1 MSVVTFPDI
10 TLDQTLSSATSPPA
24 VQTFHQ
30 FMAQLAIPQP
40 RQLILINPP
49 QVPEAAFDPVVARN
63 RGYYAYPPVGL
74 LYITAVAKSVN
85 PNLDVRILDLNYE
98 MLHQSILPNFTYQ
111 FWHEL
116 LRDTLDTCDAP
127 YVGITYLFGATKQ
140 PFLQVSQWLRQH
152 YPAVPILAGGV
163 QATYDCAELLRDNYC
178 DMVFRREAEA
188 QFYAFMQHCSGQNPE
203 ALPWGSAFRHHG
215 VVYELGE
222 PAGEVPVEWDI
233 RPYYELIN
241 IEHYHAVGSL
251 AAFSRYNG
259 AEKSFATVLS
269 NRGCRARCTF
279 CTVRNFNGFGVRG
292 RALEE
297 VIDEIKYLVHHKG
310 IRQIDWLDDDLLWD
324 EARAIALFQGLA
336 REVPGLEWIC
346 NNGLIAAAI
355 TDELMY
361 WMVQSGLKAF
371 KIGIESGNDAMLH
384 AIKKPTTKRQLRQRR
399 VLFQHYPEVFVSAN
413 FILGFPHETFG
424 QMLDTYDFA
433 NELQWDW
440 SSFYICQ
447 PLKGTEMFSAFQALG
462 DDRCATEH
470 YGKTLNPGRAAARGE
485 FGYHFTAGAEPIRTG
500 REVFHLPHDIVPSQ
514 EQLKEIWFTFNLIT
528 NFLQNPNFAPGGNP
542 DKIVRWF
549 DAIAQ
554 AYPYDASMAA
564 ALVRGYRLLGDE
576 QKRLAYQRQ
585 FEALLEASGY
595 WQRRVQEFP
604 ELLALAELTATST
617 L

>member
-1 MSVVTFPDI
+1 MSVVMLQDIALGRAVVSAHLRPTVHTF
-10 TLDQTLSSATSPPA
+10 Q
-24 VQTFHQ
+24 Q
-30 FMAQLAIPQP
+30 FMAQLAIPNPQ
-40 RQLILINPP
+40 QLILINPP
-49 QVPEAAFDPVVARN
+49 QVPEAAFDPLVARN

-74 LYITAVAKSVN
+74 LYIAAVAKEVN
-85 PNLDVRILDLNYE
+85 PNIDVRLLDLNYE
-98 MLHQSILPNFTYQ
+98 LLYQSVLPDFTYQ

-116 LRDTLDTCDAP
+116 LHDTLATCEAP
-127 YVGITYLFGATKQ
+127 YVGITCLFGATKQ

-152 YPAVPILAGGV
+152 YPEVPILAGGV
-163 QATYDCAELLRDNYC
+163 QATYDFQELLRDNYC
-178 DMVFRREAEA
+178 DIVFRNEAEL
-188 QFYAFMQHCSGQNPE
+188 QFRAFMQRCTGQDPE
-203 ALPWGSAFRHHG
+203 ALPWGSAFRYQG
-215 VVYELGE
+215 GVYELDAPTE
-222 PAGEVPVEWDI
+222 EVPVEWDI
-233 RPYYELIN
+233 RPYYDLID
-241 IEHYHAVGSL
+241 IEHYHEVGSL

-259 AEKSFATVLS
+259 AEKRFATVLS

-292 RALEE
+292 RSVED
-297 VIDEIKYLVHHKG
+297 VIDEIKYLVRDKG
-310 IRQIDWLDDDLLWD
+310 IHQIDWLDDDLLWNPS
-324 EARAIALFQGLA
+324 RALALFQGLA
-336 REVPGLEWIC
+336 REVPELEWIC

-361 WMVQSGLKAF
+361 WMVQSGLQAF
-371 KIGIESGNDAMLH
+371 KIGIESGNEAMLH

-399 VLFQHYPEVFVSAN
+399 QLFQQYPEVFISAN

-462 DDRCATEH
+462 DDRCAVEH

-485 FGYHFTAGAEPIRTG
+485 FGYHFTDGSESIRTG
-500 REVFHLPHDIVPSQ
+500 REVFTLPRDIVPSQ
-514 EQLKEIWFTFNLIT
+514 EQLKEIWFTFNLVT

-542 DKIVRWF
+542 HKIVRWF

-576 QKRLAYQRQ
+576 AKRAAYQQQ
-585 FEALLEASGY
+585 FVALLAASAY

-604 ELLALAELTATST
+604 ELLAFADVSST
-617 L
+617 